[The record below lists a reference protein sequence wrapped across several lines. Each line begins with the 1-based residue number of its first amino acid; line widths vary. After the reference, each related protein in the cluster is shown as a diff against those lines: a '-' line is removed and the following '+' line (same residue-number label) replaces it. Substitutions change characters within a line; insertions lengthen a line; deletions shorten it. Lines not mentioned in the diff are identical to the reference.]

1 MNGDEDYRT
10 IIPVPDDEPVE
21 LSPVARAVL
30 WATCAVLAMVAVAV
44 LLAVL
49 SVLIGGHY
57 WWLRP

>member
-1 MNGDEDYRT
+1 MSDPEDYRT
-10 IIPVPDDEPVE
+10 IIPGPDDEPVE

-30 WATCAVLAMVAVAV
+30 WATCAVLVMVGIAV

-57 WWLRP
+57 WWLRS